1 MPFISWILIGLIMG
15 AIARAVLPGRTDG
28 GWVTSLI
35 IGVVGALLGGWIAQ
49 ALFNV
54 ESNTGF
60 FSFTTWLWAFIG
72 SLLVLVI
79 WGAVTGR
86 KKA

>member
-1 MPFISWILIGLIMG
+1 MSWLSWILIGLIMG
-15 AIARAVLPGRTDG
+15 AIARSVLPGRTNG
-28 GWVTSLI
+28 GWITSLI
-35 IGVVGALLGGWIAQ
+35 IGIVGAILGGWIAS
-49 ALFNV
+49 AAFGV